1 MNFDTYVR
9 QLKTLCSR
17 RDSAAVVP
25 LTSRQA
31 GFTLIE
37 LIVTVSIVGIFA
49 AIAVP
54 SFGNLIRRQNVN
66 SAANELYDL
75 LQYARGEA
83 VTQARSIIINAP
95 GSSNTSWNN
104 NVSVTMAA
112 GTTTTALRQ
121 VGTDGFAQGVTI
133 STAVGSLMFSPT
145 GNSSAAACF
154 KFTSTSDATVPTQY
168 VGVLASGRII
178 PPSKTAPASGECN

>member
-17 RDSAAVVP
+17 RDSPP
-25 LTSRQA
+25 LTLKTPHQA
-31 GFTLIE
+31 GFTLVE
-37 LIVTVSIVGIFA
+37 LMVTVAIVGIFV

-54 SFGNLIRRQNVN
+54 SFGLLIRRQNVN

-83 VTQARSIIINAP
+83 VTQSRSIVISAANNAK
-95 GSSNTSWNN
+95 GSWNDDIT
-104 NVSVTMAA
+104 VATSGASP
-112 GTTTTALRQ
+112 TTLRQ
-121 VGTDGFAQGVTI
+121 IGSDGLAQGVTI
-133 STAVGSLMFSPT
+133 TTAVGSLTFSAT

-154 KFTSTSDATVPTQY
+154 QFTSSTDATVPTRF
-168 VGVLASGRII
+168 VGVQASGRIT
-178 PPSKTAPASGECN
+178 PPSIAAPASGECN

>member
-17 RDSAAVVP
+17 RDSAAVA
-25 LTSRQA
+25 LKTSRQA

-37 LIVTVSIVGIFA
+37 LIVAVAIVGIFV

-54 SFGNLIRRQNVN
+54 SFGYLIRRQNVN

-83 VTQARSIIINAP
+83 VTQSRKIVISAANSAS
-95 GSSNTSWNN
+95 GSWNN
-104 NVSVTMAA
+104 NITVATSGTSVT
-112 GTTTTALRQ
+112 TLRQ
-121 VGTDGFAQGVTI
+121 IGTDGLAQGVTI
-133 STAVGSLMFSPT
+133 TTAVGTLTFSPT

-154 KFTSTSDATVPTQY
+154 RFTATSDATVPTQF
-168 VGVLASGRII
+168 VGVQASGRIT
-178 PPSKTAPASGECN
+178 PPSKTAPTSGECN